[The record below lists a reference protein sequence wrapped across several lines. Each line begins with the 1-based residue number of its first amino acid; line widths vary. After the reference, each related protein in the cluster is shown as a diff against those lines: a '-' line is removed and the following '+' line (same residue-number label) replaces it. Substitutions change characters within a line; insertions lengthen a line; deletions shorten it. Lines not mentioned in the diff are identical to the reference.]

1 MTSYLDKTEY
11 KNKPLVKKI
20 DESGMTVYTVPN
32 SLGEFFSEM
41 FKNVDANLES
51 LNISQYSIRSAS
63 LEEVFINIGERERLG
78 ELPIE
83 STANR
88 LSRTSSYSSMREQRT
103 QLGEKTSGRSFK
115 AFFSLNMVTSIPK
128 IIIVVIVALITISL
142 GCYASVFTAK
152 MSSPSINS
160 GSIVNV
166 YGNSA
171 GQTPVVNNQ
180 TIVGG

>member
-1 MTSYLDKTEY
+1 
-11 KNKPLVKKI
+11 
-20 DESGMTVYTVPN
+20 MTVYTVPN
-32 SLGEFFSEM
+32 SLGEFFTEM

-103 QLGEKTSGRSFK
+103 QLRKNK
-115 AFFSLNMVTSIPK
+115 WK
-128 IIIVVIVALITISL
+128 
-142 GCYASVFTAK
+142 VF
-152 MSSPSINS
+152 
-160 GSIVNV
+160 
-166 YGNSA
+166 
-171 GQTPVVNNQ
+171 
-180 TIVGG
+180 